1 MQFSL
6 MRTYRVLVL
15 DRPVTTLALIAILIT
30 VSGLY
35 IDQFRLDASAD
46 SLVLENNENLR
57 YYRSVNQRYGT
68 EDYVIVTYRP
78 YKALFSDEVLTDLIE
93 LSNSLK
99 KIDRVTSVVSI
110 LDVPL
115 INSPTV
121 SISDLQKN
129 INTLLTPNVDRALA
143 RKEFLESPLYKDLIL
158 SADGKTTALQVNFR
172 TDKIYETL
180 LKRREALREK
190 RQDQQLSTAEAS
202 ELARV
207 SEEFRHY
214 SSIVPVRESQDIK
227 AIRTIMDEHRKSAIL
242 HLGGI
247 QMITSD
253 MVDFIKHDLF
263 VFGVG
268 VIVFLIVMMAIIFRK
283 LRYILLPL
291 FICLITVIFMLGY
304 LGMTEWSVTVV
315 SSNFISL
322 LLIIT
327 LSLNIHLIVRY
338 LELLKLNPEED
349 QKTLVLETIRTKL
362 VPSFYTAITTIVAF
376 SSLLV
381 SDIRPVIDFGWMMAI
396 GITAGFLFTF
406 TVFPAVLVLLK
417 PKGVSLHCDITGK
430 FTGFF
435 ARMVLQRRNF
445 TLYFFII
452 FTVISIAGVSRLSVE
467 NRFIDNFK
475 KSTQIY
481 QGMKVIDQELGG
493 TTPMDIIIDADAD
506 FYQALKEDQQL
517 QYEMDFDDDESGE
530 AGLSGTSY
538 WFNMYRLDKISA
550 IHKYLDDLPETGKVL
565 SLDTAMSMLKI
576 VNHGKPLDNY
586 TLSILYK
593 KLPIGIKEALFD
605 PYMSEDGNQLHFSV
619 RIFESDRSL
628 RRNELIKKIRHDL
641 VSKLGLSDQQIH
653 LTGMVVLYNNLLQSL
668 FKSQILTIGAVFVA
682 IMLLFIILFR
692 SLLMATIAIIPNL
705 FAAGMV
711 LGMMG
716 LLNIPLDIMTITI
729 AAITIGIAVDNT
741 IHYIHRFSDE
751 IVKDYDYAATVR
763 RCHNS
768 IGRAM
773 YYTSIT
779 VIIGFSILVFS
790 QFMPTIYFGV
800 LTGFAMFVAIIAD
813 LALLPLILMIVK
825 PASKHM
831 SSIQP
836 KLQL

>member
-1 MQFSL
+1 MYFSL
-6 MRTYRVLVL
+6 LRIYKQIVLE
-15 DRPVTTLALIAILIT
+15 RPVLTLAMAAILLT
-30 VSGLY
+30 VFGLY

-46 SLVLENNENLR
+46 SLVLENDENLR
-57 YYRSVNQRYGT
+57 YYRSVNARYGT
-68 EDYVIVTYRP
+68 EDFVIITYKP
-78 YKALFSDEVLTDLIE
+78 YRDLLSDEVLADLVE
-93 LSNSLK
+93 LRDSLE
-99 KIDRVTSVVSI
+99 KIDRVTSIISI

-115 INSPTV
+115 INSPAV

-129 INTLLTPNVDRALA
+129 VNTLLSPNVDKNLA

-158 SADGKTTALQVNFR
+158 SADGKTTALQVNFS
-172 TDKIYETL
+172 TDKQYEKL
-180 LKRREALREK
+180 LNRREALREK
-190 RQDQQLSTAEAS
+190 RQDQQLSAEEAH
-202 ELARV
+202 ELAQV

-214 SSIVPVRESQDIK
+214 SSIVTARESQNIK
-227 AIRTIMDEHRKSAIL
+227 AIRAVMDRHRKSAIL

-253 MVDFIKHDLF
+253 MVDFIKHDLL
-263 VFGVG
+263 VFGLG
-268 VIVFLIVMMAIIFRK
+268 VILFIIVTMAIIFRK

-291 FICLITVIFMLGY
+291 LICLITVTFMLGY
-304 LGMTEWSVTVV
+304 LGMVEWSVTVV

-338 LELLKLNPEED
+338 LELLRLNPEKN
-349 QKTLVLETIRTKL
+349 QKALVLETIRTKF
-362 VPSFYTAITTIVAF
+362 VPGFYTAITTIVAF

-381 SDIRPVIDFGWMMAI
+381 SNIRPVIDFGWMMAI
-396 GITAGFLFTF
+396 GISAGFVFTF

-417 PKGVSLHCDITGK
+417 PKGVYFHRDITGR

-435 ARMVLQRRNF
+435 ARMVLQHSKL
-445 TLYFFII
+445 TLYFFIV
-452 FTVISIAGVSRLSVE
+452 FALISIVGMSRLTVE
-467 NRFIDNFK
+467 NRFIDHFK
-475 KSTQIY
+475 KTTEIY

-506 FYQALKEDQQL
+506 FYKSLKEEQQL
-517 QYEMDFDDDESGE
+517 QDGVQEYDEEESGE

-550 IHKYLDDLPETGKVL
+550 IHEYLDTLPETGKVL
-565 SLDTAMSMLKI
+565 SLNTAMSMLKI
-576 VNHGKPLDNY
+576 VNHGTPLDNF

-593 KLPIGIKEALFD
+593 KLPEGIKKTLFD
-605 PYMSEDGNQLHFSV
+605 PYMSEDGNQLRFVV
-619 RIFESDRSL
+619 RVYESDRSL
-628 RRNELIKKIRHDL
+628 RRNELINKIRHDL
-641 VSKLGLSDQQIH
+641 VEKLGLSDEQIH
-653 LTGMVVLYNNLLQSL
+653 LTGMVVLYNNMLQSL
-668 FKSQILTIGAVFVA
+668 FKSQILTIGVVFVA

-705 FAAGMV
+705 FSAGMV

-716 LLNIPLDIMTITI
+716 LMNIPLDIMTITI

-751 IVKDYDYAATVR
+751 ITKDHDYAASIA

-779 VIIGFSILVFS
+779 VITGFSILVFS

-825 PASKHM
+825 PTLQHM
-831 SSIQP
+831 PSAQP
-836 KLQL
+836 KPW